1 MVMVV
6 MVVVVAVLV
15 VEIVRSHVSQLSANR
30 ANMADEMADSSLE
43 DDEAALAAHAHTLV
57 EAIEAVLGDWI
68 RWSIADHRSDL
79 ATSAEAD
86 AAVEAGSAELS
97 VELRRLLSQDIADQT
112 EAPLQ
117 ILRRGVR
124 FATEVLA
131 AADVPPVVR
140 DDFAKK
146 AFPEDVYDLAPAQFT
161 DVHPSLHEPG
171 LVWGAAKA
179 HVHLRRRR
187 EAT

>member
-1 MVMVV
+1 MVVIAVMVIK
-6 MVVVVAVLV
+6 
-15 VEIVRSHVSQLSANR
+15 IVGRHASQFSANR
-30 ANMADEMADSSLE
+30 ANMTDGMVESSLE

-68 RWSIADHRSDL
+68 RWSIADHRGDL

-86 AAVEAGSAELS
+86 AAVEAGSVELS
-97 VELRRLLSQDIADQT
+97 AELRRLLSQDIADQT

-117 ILRRGVR
+117 VLRRGVR

-131 AADVPPVVR
+131 AAEVPPVVR

-146 AFPEDVYDLAPAQFT
+146 AFPEDVYNLAPAQFT